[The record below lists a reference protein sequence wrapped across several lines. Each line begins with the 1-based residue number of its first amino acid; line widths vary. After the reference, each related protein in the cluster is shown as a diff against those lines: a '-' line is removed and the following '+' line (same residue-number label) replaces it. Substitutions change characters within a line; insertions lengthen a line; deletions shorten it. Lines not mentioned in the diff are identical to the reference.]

1 MFQKLINLINISL
14 KIKGSKNISEQVNMI
29 SEKGLIY
36 LSKKAIDLAL
46 TRRHDVVVVSNDKTR
61 LVLSVLVASAISTV
75 KIPIVSHDSS

>member
-1 MFQKLINLINISL
+1 
-14 KIKGSKNISEQVNMI
+14 MI